1 MNSLRSKDLVDL
13 VTSVITEILTTG
25 DPKDKIQVLT
35 TYTKLIDAFKGD
47 STGDLDRGDEVPEGT
62 SRVEDGLTAEIDK
75 LRRMSYSNPGIAAI
89 PAVQQESG
97 CGEVV
102 LAAASA
108 PVPGA
113 SVNSA
118 GDPPR

>member
-1 MNSLRSKDLVDL
+1 MNLRSREITELVGKALITVLGSEDRKDL
-13 VTSVITEILTTG
+13 IAGLT
-25 DPKDKIQVLT
+25 V
-35 TYTKLIDAFKGD
+35 YAKLIDASKGD

-75 LRRMSYSNPGIAAI
+75 LRRMSHSNPGIAATT
-89 PAVQQESG
+89 AVQQESG
-97 CGEVV
+97 CGEM
-102 LAAASA
+102 LSAAASA

-113 SVNSA
+113 SVIGA